1 MATPTY
7 ISLFSGAGGG
17 DLASQWLKGWRCVC
31 YVERDP
37 YAVEVLK
44 ARIRDGLLNDA
55 PIWDD
60 VSTFDGTAW
69 AGLVDGI
76 TAGFPCQPFSVAGK
90 RKASAD
96 ERNGWPATIRIIREV
111 QPGWCFLENVAG
123 LLAGSHGY
131 FGVILAELAQSGFTA
146 RWKVLSAAEVGAPH
160 KRDRLWIIAYANGEG
175 GRVQPERFT
184 WGQYSP
190 FPGNDGTSQ
199 SLAYAEFS
207 VSGQMGH
214 ALGQGLAEWQGQ
226 RGNTQSELAAAVGA
240 DWAAGEWWSTEPDVG
255 RVAHGVAARVD
266 RLRCIGN
273 GQVPAVARIAWNL
286 LTRNE
291 Q

>member
-17 DLASQWLKGWRCVC
+17 DLANQWLKGWRCVC

-37 YAVEVLK
+37 YAVEVLR

-96 ERNGWPATIRIIREV
+96 
-111 QPGWCFLENVAG
+111 
-123 LLAGSHGY
+123 
-131 FGVILAELAQSGFTA
+131 
-146 RWKVLSAAEVGAPH
+146 
-160 KRDRLWIIAYANGEG
+160 
-175 GRVQPERFT
+175 
-184 WGQYSP
+184 
-190 FPGNDGTSQ
+190 
-199 SLAYAEFS
+199 
-207 VSGQMGH
+207 
-214 ALGQGLAEWQGQ
+214 
-226 RGNTQSELAAAVGA
+226 
-240 DWAAGEWWSTEPDVG
+240 
-255 RVAHGVAARVD
+255 
-266 RLRCIGN
+266 
-273 GQVPAVARIAWNL
+273 
-286 LTRNE
+286 
-291 Q
+291 

>member
-31 YVERDP
+31 YVERAP
-37 YAVEVLK
+37 YAVEVLR

-76 TAGFPCQPFSVAGK
+76 TAGFPCQPFASGGK
-90 RKASAD
+90 QRGPAD
-96 ERNGWPATIRIIREV
+96 ARNGWPHTMRVIREV
-111 QPGWCFLENVAG
+111 SPCWAFLENSPNILKTSRKYKRPPYAQTIIGELSDAGYMCSWGCLSASTLGAAHKRERVWIVAHSG
-123 LLAGSHGY
+123 IWGWQEFLCSEPEIISTGDREAIRQNIGSDALDDVWGN
-131 FGVILAELAQSGFTA
+131 LAQLENRLGEPSVF
-146 RWKVLSAAEVGAPH
+146 GANDGLPF
-160 KRDRLWIIAYANGEG
+160 RLDRL
-175 GRVQPERFT
+175 
-184 WGQYSP
+184 
-190 FPGNDGTSQ
+190 
-199 SLAYAEFS
+199 
-207 VSGQMGH
+207 
-214 ALGQGLAEWQGQ
+214 
-226 RGNTQSELAAAVGA
+226 GA
-240 DWAAGEWWSTEPDVG
+240 
-255 RVAHGVAARVD
+255 
-266 RLRCIGN
+266 IGN